1 MIMEAIGC
9 DERGT
14 VTKDNMRTIYN
25 RLSIKVHTKQPD
37 VAAGFCCGGDVS
49 MSGFANAIALKMF
62 QDDADVIEGSLLNR
76 DLHYLNTE
84 FKHTHTFMPDAPASR
99 VGQALGV
106 PARRA
111 STLHMSDGEESDDPD
126 ELPTRYEVS
135 GSPSCYKSFDTHSV
149 DGSKGDGGTA
159 GVLAA

>member
-49 MSGFANAIALKMF
+49 MSGFANAIALKML

-84 FKHTHTFMPDAPASR
+84 FKHTHTFMPDGSITR
-99 VGQALGV
+99 L
-106 PARRA
+106 
-111 STLHMSDGEESDDPD
+111 SDK
-126 ELPTRYEVS
+126 LVTQ
-135 GSPSCYKSFDTHSV
+135 
-149 DGSKGDGGTA
+149 
-159 GVLAA
+159 L